1 MSKDIKVKL
10 YSNSSQFNGEMKA
23 IAVQMKNI
31 KSEFEKNRTAVGV
44 WGNELKTSQTKVRT
58 LSQQLDQHKMKVKA
72 LERAYAD
79 SAIKKG
85 KDAQETQN
93 LARRLNYATAEMN
106 KTQNALTETTNKIKK
121 MEAEIK
127 RTSSSM
133 YKMGQRMNTVGNT
146 MRSKGASVAMTTGV
160 AFAGLVLPLKDAVE
174 VGMSF
179 ETQMSKVKAISGGTA
194 AEVEKLKNQAKE
206 LGATTV
212 FTASQA
218 ADAQSFLA
226 MAGFKANDI
235 YAAMPGMLNLAAA
248 GQLDLAAAA
257 DISSNMMQA
266 FAMKASEAGHAS
278 DVIAYGAAN
287 ANTNVEQMG
296 EAMKFLA
303 PNANSLGWGL
313 EESAAAVMA
322 FGDAGLQG
330 SIAGQAFGTSLIRL
344 ATPARKA
351 QKVIDKLGF
360 SFFDAAGD
368 MKSMPEVVA
377 EMEKGMKGMTKE
389 QQAATLKTIVGAES
403 YKHWAVLLQK
413 GSKALKENTK
423 ALKESDGA
431 AKKMAD
437 TMLDNARGSII
448 AFQSAVEGAKIKLT
462 ESLLPALGNLAEK
475 GADIVSMFNK
485 MDSATAQTVA
495 KTALFA
501 TGVLGATTAV
511 ATLTMG
517 IGALLAFTGPV
528 GLAIVGGTALLGGIA
543 VATYA
548 YNEQLKNQKKRQEEA
563 KESALLYGEG
573 VSKSTQKA
581 AGSYVN
587 LREKAT
593 SQLFQLTQV
602 SGKEAEKMASNL
614 LSTYQKM
621 STSLIKEL
629 EGFKTD
635 AIAVLKGLFED
646 QEKETKKIGED
657 WTDQLVGN
665 IDKDVQ
671 KAREKMRQLEKLK
684 DETGLLSS
692 NMNTSQKK
700 RFESIISFFQQ
711 ATSKFAANQKDALA
725 IQQRVSE
732 SQNKLSFK
740 SAKSYNDQITELY
753 KEGQKA
759 AKEDRDYRI
768 KVLDEAIVKDAKN
781 AERYKALK
789 AKTNADYQRDLAENL
804 EAYKNN
810 SKALFDQMAQDGKLL
825 DLETGKALEKQIEYS
840 SNSMGIFTNQ
850 EEQEEKYQARWAE
863 RQVAFL
869 QKLGDSKEEALEKTK
884 QALIEFNEGLGFSAE
899 ESASKANE
907 AIINAEKEF
916 SRETSARESGKK
928 MGDEFADGLID
939 ATPNTLASGSILKQ
953 TLDQKLREEN
963 GIPRIA
969 GKEKG
974 QSFSDGINSSK
985 VNVSNSGSVLQQAL
999 KQKLSEG
1006 NAGAKTFG
1014 SQKGQS
1020 FSAGISSTKGNT
1032 SAAASSVNQTALS
1045 NLNKNTTQATQAG
1058 VTKGRSHSSG
1068 ITSTKGAN
1076 TSAASSVSASATAQL
1091 AKTTDGGGGQKAGVQ
1106 FATGI
1111 RSQAGNASNSG
1122 STVAQSGK
1130 QGLSSVKTTST
1141 GADFSKGFANG
1152 IRSMGGTGGTIWKA
1166 AWTIGKVAIQS
1177 LKKSID
1183 SKSPA
1188 KKTIAEG
1195 VNFGDGFI
1203 IGLGEKANEVKKST
1217 AAMAQGA
1224 MSSFKSEINRMAFNI
1239 QGAADEINTMR
1250 AELTVKNEIDTP
1262 VLNQKLD
1269 ALISLLSNNLQ
1280 TNNESVSAAGQT
1292 IRIHPAPVIIGGQHL
1307 ADIVFEQGD
1316 TSILDKKSAQKYE
1329 QNAYKGGLKR

>member
-85 KDAQETQN
+85 KDARETQN

-106 KTQNALTETTNKIKK
+106 KTQNALTQTTNKIQR

-127 RTSSSM
+127 RTSSSL
-133 YKMGQRMNTVGNT
+133 YKMGQRMSTVGNK
-146 MRSKGASVAMTTGV
+146 MRSTGASVAMTTGV
-160 AFAGLVLPLKDAVE
+160 AFAGLALPLKDAVE
-174 VGMSF
+174 VGMDF
-179 ETQMSKVKAISGGTA
+179 EKQMSKVQAISGGTA
-194 AEVEKLKNQAKE
+194 QEIKKLEKQAMD

-266 FAMKASEAGHAS
+266 FAMKAEEAGHAS

-344 ATPARKA
+344 ATPAKKA
-351 QKVIDKLGF
+351 QKVIDNLGF
-360 SFFDAAGD
+360 AFFDAAGD

-403 YKHWAVLLQK
+403 YKHWAILLQK

-431 AKKMAD
+431 AQDMAD

-448 AFQSAVEGAKIKLT
+448 AFNSAVEGAKIKLSK
-462 ESLLPALGNLAEK
+462 SLLPALGDLAEK
-475 GADIVSMFNK
+475 GADIVNMFNK

-548 YNEQLKNQKKRQEEA
+548 YNEQLKNQKKQQEEA

-573 VSKSTQKA
+573 VSKATQKA
-581 AGSYVN
+581 AASYVS

-602 SGKEAEKMASNL
+602 SGEEADKMANRL
-614 LSTYQKM
+614 LKTYQKM
-621 STSLIKEL
+621 STSLVKEL

-635 AIAVLKGLFED
+635 AMAVLNGLFED
-646 QEKETKKIGED
+646 QEGKMKEKGEE
-657 WTDQLVGN
+657 WSDQLVGK
-665 IDKDVQ
+665 IDQDVQ
-671 KAREKMRQLEKLK
+671 TVRKKMKQFEKLK
-684 DETGLLSS
+684 EETGLITS
-692 NMNTSQKK
+692 NMNEVQRRT
-700 RFESIISFFQQ
+700 FNEIITFFQQ
-711 ATSKFAANQKDALA
+711 STSKFAANQKDALA

-740 SAKSYNDQITELY
+740 NAKGYNDQITELY

-759 AKEDRDYRI
+759 AKKDRDYMSQ
-768 KVLDEAIVKDAKN
+768 VMDEALAKEAIN
-781 AERYKALK
+781 AEQHKALK
-789 AKTNADYQRDLAENL
+789 AKINADYQKSLAQNL
-804 EAYKNN
+804 NTYKK
-810 SKALFDQMAQDGKLL
+810 SSEALFDQMSKDGQLL
-825 DLETGKALEKQIEYS
+825 DLETGKALERQKEYS
-840 SNSMGIFTNQ
+840 SNSMGIFVEI
-850 EEQEEKYQARWAE
+850 EESETAYQARWAE
-863 RQVAFL
+863 KQVAFL
-869 QKLGDSKEEALEKTK
+869 QKLGDSKEEALK
-884 QALIEFNEGLGFSAE
+884 QTRKSLVEFNEGLGL
-899 ESASKANE
+899 ASDE
-907 AIINAEKEF
+907 AASEADKTIAKVEKKMN
-916 SRETSARESGKK
+916 RETSARNSGKK
-928 MGDEFADGLID
+928 IGNEFADGLID

-953 TLDQKLREEN
+953 SLDLKLREEN

-969 GKEKG
+969 GQEKG
-974 QSFSDGINSSK
+974 QSFSEGINSSK

-999 KQKLSEG
+999 RQKLSEG

-1020 FSAGISSTKGNT
+1020 FSVGISSTKGST
-1032 SAAASSVNQTALS
+1032 STAASSVNQTALS

-1058 VTKGRSHSSG
+1058 ATKGKSHSAG

-1076 TSAASSVSASATAQL
+1076 TSAASSVSATATAQL
-1091 AKTTDGGGGQKAGVQ
+1091 AKTTDGGGGQKAGTQ
-1106 FATGI
+1106 FASGI

-1130 QGLSSVKTTST
+1130 QGLSSVKTTGT

-1166 AWTIGKVAIQS
+1166 AWAIGKVAIRS
-1177 LKKSID
+1177 LKDSIQ

-1203 IGLGEKANEVKKST
+1203 IGLGEKAQDVKKST

-1224 MSSFKSEINRMAFNI
+1224 MASFKSEINRMAFNI

-1292 IRIHPAPVIIGGQHL
+1292 IKIHPAPVIIGGEHL
-1307 ADIVFEQGD
+1307 ADIVFNQGD

>member
-1 MSKDIKVKL
+1 
-10 YSNSSQFNGEMKA
+10 
-23 IAVQMKNI
+23 
-31 KSEFEKNRTAVGV
+31 
-44 WGNELKTSQTKVRT
+44 
-58 LSQQLDQHKMKVKA
+58 MKVKA

-85 KDAQETQN
+85 KDARETQN

-106 KTQNALTETTNKIKK
+106 KTQNALTQTTNKIKK

-127 RTSSSM
+127 RTSSSL
-133 YKMGQRMNTVGNT
+133 YKMGQRMNTVGNK
-146 MRSKGASVAMTTGV
+146 MRSTGASVAMTTGV
-160 AFAGLVLPLKDAVE
+160 AFAGLALPLKEAVQ
-174 VGMSF
+174 VGMDF
-179 ETQMSKVKAISGGTA
+179 EKQMSKVQAISGGTA
-194 AEVEKLKNQAKE
+194 QEIKKLEKQAMD
-206 LGATTV
+206 LGATTI

-218 ADAQSFLA
+218 ADAQGFLA

-235 YAAMPGMLNLAAA
+235 YAAMPGMLSLAAA

-266 FAMKASEAGHAS
+266 FAMKAEEAGHAA
-278 DVIAYGAAN
+278 DVIAYAASD

-344 ATPARKA
+344 ATPAKKA

-377 EMEKGMKGMTKE
+377 EMERGLKGMTKE
-389 QQAATLKTIVGAES
+389 QQAAALKTIVGAES
-403 YKHWAVLLQK
+403 YKHWANLLQK
-413 GSKALKENTK
+413 GSKALKETTK

-431 AKKMAD
+431 AKDMSD
-437 TMLDNARGSII
+437 TMLDNARGSIV
-448 AFQSAVEGAKIKLT
+448 AFNSAIDVAKIKLT
-462 ESLLPALGNLAEK
+462 KGLLPVFGGMAEK

-573 VSKSTQKA
+573 VSKATQKA
-581 AGSYVN
+581 AGAYVN

-657 WTDQLVGN
+657 WSDQLVGD

-671 KAREKMRQLEKLK
+671 KVREKMRKLEQLK
-684 DETGLLSS
+684 DETGLISS
-692 NMNTSQKK
+692 KMNASQKK
-700 RFESIISFFQQ
+700 AFEEIISFFQQ
-711 ATSKFAANQKDALA
+711 STSKFAANQKDAMA
-725 IQQRVSE
+725 MQQRVSE

-740 SAKSYNDQITELY
+740 NAKSYNDQISSIY

-759 AKEDRDYRI
+759 AKEDRDYRN
-768 KVLDEAIVKDAKN
+768 KVLDEALAKE
-781 AERYKALK
+781 AISAAQHKTLK
-789 AKTNADYQRDLAENL
+789 AKSNADYQKALAKNL
-804 EAYKNN
+804 EMRKNN

-825 DLETGKALEKQIEYS
+825 DLETGKALEKQKEYYI
-840 SNSMGIFTNQ
+840 NSMGIYNEW
-850 EEQEEKYQARWAE
+850 EENDEKYQERWAE
-863 RQVAFL
+863 KQVAFF

-907 AIINAEKEF
+907 AIINAENEF
-916 SRETSARESGKK
+916 NRATSARESGKK
-928 MGDEFADGLID
+928 MGDEFADGLTA
-939 ATPNTLASGSILKQ
+939 ATPNTLASGTILKQ

-969 GKEKG
+969 GQEKG
-974 QSFSDGINSSK
+974 QSFSDGITSSK
-985 VNVSNSGSVLQQAL
+985 VNVSNSGTVLQQAL
-999 KQKLSEG
+999 RQKLSEG
-1006 NAGAKTFG
+1006 NAEANTSG

-1020 FSAGISSTKGNT
+1020 FSAGISSTSGIT
-1032 SAAASSVNQTALS
+1032 STAASDVNQTALS

-1058 VTKGRSHSSG
+1058 ATKGNSHSAG

-1076 TSAASSVSASATAQL
+1076 TSAASSVSATATAQL
-1091 AKTTDGGGGQKAGVQ
+1091 AKTTDGGGGQKAGTQ
-1106 FATGI
+1106 FASGI

-1130 QGLSSVKTTST
+1130 QGLSSVKTTGT

-1166 AWTIGKVAIQS
+1166 AWAIGKVAIRS
-1177 LKKSID
+1177 LKDSIQ

-1203 IGLGEKANEVKKST
+1203 IGLGEKAQDVKKST
-1217 AAMAQGA
+1217 A
-1224 MSSFKSEINRMAFNI
+1224 
-1239 QGAADEINTMR
+1239 
-1250 AELTVKNEIDTP
+1250 
-1262 VLNQKLD
+1262 
-1269 ALISLLSNNLQ
+1269 
-1280 TNNESVSAAGQT
+1280 
-1292 IRIHPAPVIIGGQHL
+1292 
-1307 ADIVFEQGD
+1307 
-1316 TSILDKKSAQKYE
+1316 
-1329 QNAYKGGLKR
+1329 